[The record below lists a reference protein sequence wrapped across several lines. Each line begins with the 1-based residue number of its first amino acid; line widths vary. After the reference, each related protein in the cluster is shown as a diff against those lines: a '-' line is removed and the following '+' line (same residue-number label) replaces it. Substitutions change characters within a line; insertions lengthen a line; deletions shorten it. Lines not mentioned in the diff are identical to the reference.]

1 MDDSERLRYILKSA
15 ATVALDMADPAV
27 PIVRRVLSNEQRQ
40 ASNPLVDM
48 AEDIVDSFD
57 FDW

>member
-1 MDDSERLRYILKSA
+1 MEESERLRDFLKTT
-15 ATVALDMADPAV
+15 ATIALDAVDPAV
-27 PIVRRVLSNEQRQ
+27 PIVRRVLADDRRM